1 MRLDYIPGGIVFK
14 TTKPDSRILILQI
27 IIISI
32 LSFSLGNWTALILLF
47 LIVDLTACCFF
58 GARTGIKYLA
68 VYGITYG
75 IQRFLSLI
83 FIPLLS
89 QVLAMFL
96 ILFLK
101 AIPVY
106 IAVLLLMRHS
116 PMNELLASLRKLH
129 VPMLFLIPFSVMY
142 RYLPTIRQECKYIHE
157 SLLMRGLHS
166 SKKMLLRH
174 PMRSA
179 EHYLVPLLFRSEQ
192 ITEELS
198 AATLC
203 KGLRIDRE
211 RTCYVEVRLQAA
223 DYLYLFG
230 LLLVSAALLYVNSHI
245 YFR

>member
-1 MRLDYIPGGIVFK
+1 MFK

-27 IIISI
+27 IIVSI
-32 LSFSLGNWTALILLF
+32 LSFSLGNWTAILLLF
-47 LIVDLTACCFF
+47 LVVDLTACYFF
-58 GARTGIKYLA
+58 GVRTGMKYLA
-68 VYGITYG
+68 AYGITYG
-75 IQRFLSLI
+75 IQRLLLLV
-83 FIPLLS
+83 FIPVLS

-101 AIPVY
+101 TIPVY
-106 IAVLLLMRHS
+106 IMILLLMRRS
-116 PMNELLASLRKLH
+116 PMNELLTALRKLH

-166 SKKMLLRH
+166 SKKMVLKH

-203 KGLRIDRE
+203 KGLHINRE
-211 RTCYVEVRLQAA
+211 RSCYVEVKLQAA
-223 DYLYLFG
+223 DYLYLAG
-230 LLLVSAALLYVNSHI
+230 LLAVSGILLYVNSHI
-245 YFR
+245 YLL